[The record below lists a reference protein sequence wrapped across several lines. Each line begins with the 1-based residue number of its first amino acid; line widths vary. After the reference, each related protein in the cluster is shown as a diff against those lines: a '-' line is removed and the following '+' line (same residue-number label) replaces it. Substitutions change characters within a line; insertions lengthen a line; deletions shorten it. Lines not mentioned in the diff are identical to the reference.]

1 MGELGLPFPEN
12 DSPPHSPNR
21 RMKKSDCFFW
31 ESSPILGYVVTFLG
45 FAIKEHMMIM
55 ICPAMPSR

>member
-21 RMKKSDCFFW
+21 RMKKIGLL
-31 ESSPILGYVVTFLG
+31 ILGKQSDFWV
-45 FAIKEHMMIM
+45 M
-55 ICPAMPSR
+55 